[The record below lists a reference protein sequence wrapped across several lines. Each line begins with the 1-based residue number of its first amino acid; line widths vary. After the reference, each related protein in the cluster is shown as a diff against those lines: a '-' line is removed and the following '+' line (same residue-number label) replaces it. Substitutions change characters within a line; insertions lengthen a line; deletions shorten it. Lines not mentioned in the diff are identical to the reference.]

1 MLIPIKNILGP
12 IYDFLVNEI
21 LKFVIHVKAR
31 CTIYIKFEYFQYI
44 SCNMIIIMIKKQN
57 KFWKMAYSY

>member
-31 CTIYIKFEYFQYI
+31 CTIYI
-44 SCNMIIIMIKKQN
+44 N
-57 KFWKMAYSY
+57 